1 MSSFV
6 TDVSVQSVD
15 PIFKGQDI
23 QKEMGT
29 LTHEKATDILSRN
42 ICTNGLLMLRNV

>member
-6 TDVSVQSVD
+6 TVVSGQLVD
-15 PIFKGQDI
+15 LIFKGKDV

-29 LTHEKATDILSRN
+29 LTHEKATDTLSRN
-42 ICTNGLLMLRNV
+42 VCKMTH